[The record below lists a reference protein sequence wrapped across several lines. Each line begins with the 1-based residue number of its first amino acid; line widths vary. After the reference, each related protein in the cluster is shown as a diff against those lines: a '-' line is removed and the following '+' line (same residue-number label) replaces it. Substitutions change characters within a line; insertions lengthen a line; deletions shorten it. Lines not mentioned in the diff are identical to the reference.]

1 MTIKENNMYPTSS
14 YTEAGQK
21 AAQILGPHSLS
32 MTERLHNQREEL
44 RQRLALL
51 DEAIAALDGSP
62 EIARAVDAITRL
74 GNL

>member
-1 MTIKENNMYPTSS
+1 MYPIPASHDV
-14 YTEAGQK
+14 AQK
-21 AAQILGPHSLS
+21 ASRIIGPSSPPS

>member
-1 MTIKENNMYPTSS
+1 MYPIPASHDV
-14 YTEAGQK
+14 AQK
-21 AAQILGPHSLS
+21 AGRMICPGSPPS